1 MAGNHDYVA
10 LEWVKGEID
19 STLNQAQLALEDYVN
34 NTEDSAKLRFCLNY
48 IHQVHG
54 TLQMVE
60 FYGAAL
66 LAEEMEQLAK
76 ALLQE
81 KVSNPREAI
90 EVLMQAILQLPN
102 YLSRLQSSQR
112 DLPVVLLPL
121 LNDLRA
127 SRGEKLLSDTSLFT
141 PDLSILRI
149 PAPESA
155 RQRLHSEKIVSQLR
169 KLRQMYQFA
178 LAGVI
183 READLDANFGYMTK
197 VFKRLEVVCQ
207 DTPFSQLWRLGAG
220 FVTGLVSH
228 SIELSSGTKNVLRSL
243 DVIIKRMIDE
253 NVDIL
258 IQPAPEDIAKHL
270 LYYLARSNDSDS
282 AIASINKDYRLDQAL
297 PSDQEVESERQRM
310 AGPDKGAISSVV
322 DALNEELARVK
333 DQLDLFVRGE
343 FKNSADL
350 EELIPGL
357 HQVSNTMAVLGLGIP
372 RKVIGEQIEAIQN
385 LVQNDEVPDDNALM
399 DIAGAL
405 LYIEAT
411 LSGFG
416 GEESQESEESVMTSI
431 VPKEQV
437 NNAHEAV
444 IREARNGLEQAKT
457 DIVEFI
463 ASHWDKSEIEGVPAL
478 LQSVRGGLKII
489 PLEQAADLLDAS
501 ARYID
506 EQLLKNK
513 QAPDWSQLDTLAD
526 AITSIEYYLER
537 LSEGSRDNDMILEVA
552 EQSLA
557 QLGYPVGD
565 AAKIAAATSSPAA
578 APTDDTLVTPTAAP
592 EASSEKAS
600 DQELIDDEIIEIF
613 VEEAAEVLD
622 TIHQFYPSFQT
633 NPDDRN
639 AVTELRRAYHTL
651 KGSGRLVGATAVGEL
666 AWAVENMLNRVIEG
680 SIHADMEMFE
690 LLEQVNR
697 KLPELI
703 ENYKSGVVIAD
714 TADYIATA
722 ERLSA
727 ARKLSR
733 AAQDDAD
740 ETGNE
745 DIEGADSSD
754 EVADK
759 MVAPSLDH
767 GSAEF
772 ISGGALPTLEEE
784 EEDSPEPGTASDKNL
799 TTEPLQET
807 EELSEELQGLDA
819 DLSEQ
824 PVEEAAAPAEPVAA
838 PSPAARDDDDMIDD
852 EIIEIFVEEASEVL
866 ETITEFLPKYL
877 ASNDNQEALTEVR
890 RAFHTLKGSGRLV
903 GATDVGELS
912 WSVENLL
919 NRIID
924 GTVFMSDMIGDLI
937 NRVVSVLPD
946 LVEDFKLQ
954 RAPSHDVE
962 PLMNQAHAI
971 AKGELPSALPEIPTG
986 DELPEFVDSADLT
999 VHQMLVEESEP
1010 EEESLDIDPALKDIF
1025 LAETESHLETLG
1037 EFVRKALNSDE
1048 AIDLTDD
1055 ISRAMHTLKGSANTA
1070 GIEPIAAVIVPVE
1083 KFVKEARAHNVR
1095 VDHRI
1100 AEMLS
1105 QTAGFVRQGLD
1116 QVDSTPLRPLE
1127 GTEDFLAKLAQVSTD
1142 YLADDNRYGG
1152 HEAVD
1157 KPDPQLIN
1165 LFLTEGVDILLDAE
1179 RILNE
1184 WRQEPDVT
1192 IDIDNL
1198 VAELT
1203 TLSHGAHVAGLDDVA
1218 ELAQTLEHLYECA
1231 LANEP
1236 GGEYFFDLAK
1246 KGHDALISMMDQV
1259 AAGLATQPQPEL
1271 TAELN
1276 GLAMS
1281 LKAVEEPSEAEEE
1294 IQAEDIP
1301 VLEETVEEPAFQQEE
1316 GIYTLDPE
1324 LADVFL
1330 EEANDIIVS
1339 SGETIQEWSKDLQN
1353 HELVQALQRDL
1364 HTLKGGARLA
1374 GIPPIGDLAHELES
1388 LFEGIVEGRVN
1399 TDDEAANLALLAHD
1413 TLAGM
1418 VESVVNASSVGSA
1431 PDLLD
1436 ALRSYIS
1443 GHSTGEENTL
1453 DEDLM
1458 PMPELTED
1466 DDDIPVLEEVA
1477 SLDPEM
1483 VEIFLE
1489 EAQDIVNRTADTLH
1503 DWSYALDDLNFLAQ
1517 LQRDLHTLK
1526 GGARMA
1532 EIKPIGDLAH
1542 ELETLFERLTEGR
1555 MQPAPA
1561 MASLAIESQDSLAA
1575 MVEAVAQ
1582 NHPVQPA
1589 TALIARLQA
1598 LISGKAPAQDEEI
1611 SVGSGDDADIDLP
1624 TLEMEETDT
1633 PEELP
1638 EVEGESERDAVFT
1651 HQEALDSQE
1660 ISEPVAPALDLSD
1673 VQNRVYDTS
1682 NLDQE
1687 LVSIFLEE
1695 AQELIDSTGQNLQNW
1710 LSELNNIEHVKELQ
1724 RALHTLKGGARMAE
1738 VKPIGDLSHELE
1750 TLFEGI
1756 VEGRFE
1762 AEPSLSDL
1770 MLQCHDRLAVMVEK
1784 VADQQPVEEANDL
1797 VAQVTHYYSHH
1808 TKGMASDDTISAIE
1822 REQQSLQALGS
1833 DTSEDELRSIFL
1845 DESRD
1850 IMDAVT
1856 DCFDRWK
1863 SNPDNVSPAR
1873 ELTRDLTTLNG
1884 GAKLAHADSVSTLTE
1899 ALTACMESVL
1909 DGKHLVSDELIAL
1922 VDRSMRYISRLLDQI
1937 EQLEK
1942 PEVPNELIHELRSM
1956 ESGELI
1962 STQEL
1967 KLEVDPEILQ
1977 VFVEEADEL
1986 LTAMG
1991 REFSDW
1997 AREPRNSSHA
2007 ESMSRS
2013 LHTLKGGAR
2022 LATLADIGDLTQ
2034 ELESIVLDAVS
2045 HKHELDDGLRSEI
2058 ETLFNRLKVETG
2070 RVKAYFEGLSVEEV
2084 EPAAPAAAPEKSS
2097 DEKTAEQMVQFQ
2109 REQSTAPAKAVQDK
2123 PATPAPQTLQPRQ
2136 APADTIRVSAPL
2148 LEGLVNLAGET
2159 SIARGLLE
2167 QQISDFGYTLEEMQA
2182 TIDRQREQLRR
2193 MDMETEA
2200 QVLFRMEKE
2209 GVPEYED
2216 FDPLEMDRYS
2226 SIQQLSRALS
2236 ESSSDLTDLRETLMN
2251 KTRDA
2256 ETLLLQQS
2264 RINTELQE
2272 GLMKTRMVPFTSTV
2286 PRLRRIIRQVCTEL
2300 GKKVD
2305 FEVYNPEGELD
2316 RTVLERM
2323 VAPLEHMLRNA
2334 VDHGVEMPADR
2345 VKAGK
2350 SETGRI
2356 ELSIGREGGDVV
2368 LILSDDGGGINV
2380 NAIRKKA
2387 IANGLLD
2394 EGAHISDHDILQFIF
2409 HAGFS
2414 TAEKVT
2420 QISGRGVGMD
2430 VVASE
2435 IKQLGGRVS
2444 IDSRPGKGTRFV
2456 VHLPFTVSVNRALM
2470 VNTGEDYY
2478 AIPLNTIEGIVRVS
2492 TFELEEFYK
2501 PDAPLYEYAG
2511 QSYRLQYL
2519 GSLLNSE
2526 HHPKLQGQALPL
2538 PVILVRGG
2546 GDQPL
2551 ALQVDSLMGSREIVV
2566 KGLGPQFANVRG
2578 VSGATILGDG
2588 SVVVILDLPALLRS
2602 DITTQLFKEVE
2613 PSAETT
2619 RSKGPAKVMVVD
2631 DSVTVRKVTTR
2642 LLERNGMEVITAKDG
2657 VDAIAILQ
2665 DHKPDVMLL
2674 DIEMPRM
2681 DGFEVASLVRHDSRL
2696 KEVPIIMITSR
2707 TGQKHRERAL
2717 SIGVNEYLGKPFQE
2731 SILLEK
2737 IESLVDKS

>member
-81 KVSNPREAI
+81 KVANPTEAI

-127 SRGEKLLSDTSLFT
+127 SRGESLLSDTSLFT

-149 PAPESA
+149 PASDEV
-155 RQRLHSEKIVSQLR
+155 RQRLQNDKMVSQLR
-169 KLRQMYQFA
+169 KLRQMFQFA

-183 READLDANFGYMTK
+183 READLEANYNYMLK
-197 VFKRLEVVCQ
+197 VFKRLESICQ
-207 DTPFSQLWRLGAG
+207 DSPFSQLWRLSAG
-220 FVTGLVSH
+220 FVSGLQGK
-228 SIELSSGTKNVLRSL
+228 SIELSSGTKNVLRYL
-243 DVIIKRMIDE
+243 DANLKRMIE
-253 NVDIL
+253 EYVDIL
-258 IQPAPEDIAKHL
+258 GQPAPEDLAKHL
-270 LYYLARSNDSDS
+270 LYYIARCDGSNSMLDS
-282 AIASINKDYRLDQAL
+282 IRKDYRLAQAL
-297 PSDQEVESERQRM
+297 PSEQEVDEERQRM
-310 AGPDKGAISSVV
+310 TGPDRGAIDSVV

-343 FKNSADL
+343 YKNASDL
-350 EELIPGL
+350 QELIPGL
-357 HQVSNTMAVLGLGIP
+357 QQVSNTMAVLGLGIP
-372 RKVIGEQIEAIQN
+372 RKVIGEQIEIIEK
-385 LVQNDEVPDDNALM
+385 LVNSGEVPEDDVLM

-416 GEESQESEESVMTSI
+416 GEEHRETTSASPSE
-431 VPKEQV
+431 VPKDQIQ
-437 NNAHEAV
+437 NAHEAV

-463 ASHWDKSEIEGVPAL
+463 ASHWDKSEIEGVPSL
-478 LQSVRGGLKII
+478 LQSIRGGLKII
-489 PLEQAADLLDAS
+489 PLTQAADLLEACAS
-501 ARYID
+501 YID
-506 EQLLKNK
+506 QQLLQKD

-557 QLGYPVGD
+557 QLGYPVGE
-565 AAKIAAATSSPAA
+565 AAGKAQVTAAPQQPAA
-578 APTDDTLVTPTAAP
+578 PTAAP
-592 EASSEKAS
+592 ESSSEKAT

-622 TIHQFYPSFQT
+622 TIKQYYPSFQS
-633 NPDDRN
+633 NPEDQN
-639 AVTELRRAYHTL
+639 ALTELRRAYHTL
-651 KGSGRLVGATAVGEL
+651 KGSGRLVGATAIGEL

-680 SIHADMEMFE
+680 SIQTSLEMFE
-690 LLEQVNR
+690 LLEQVNAR
-697 KLPELI
+697 LPALI
-703 ENYKSGVVIAD
+703 DSYKSGSDVAD
-714 TADYIATA
+714 TQSFIETA
-722 ERLSA
+722 ERLAA
-727 ARKLSR
+727 ARKQAR
-733 AAQDDAD
+733 ASQEELD
-740 ETGNE
+740 E
-745 DIEGADSSD
+745 DIT
-754 EVADK
+754 EVEETQEPASELDL
-759 MVAPSLDH
+759 PSQAIPATP
-767 GSAEF
+767 SEF
-772 ISGGALPTLEEE
+772 NSGGALPTVEGEE
-784 EEDSPEPGTASDKNL
+784 
-799 TTEPLQET
+799 QET
-807 EELSEELQGLDA
+807 EEE
-819 DLSEQ
+819 
-824 PVEEAAAPAEPVAA
+824 PVEEATATPASEPVAA
-838 PSPAARDDDDMIDD
+838 ADDDDDMIDD

-866 ETITEFLPKYL
+866 ETIGEFLPQYL
-877 ASNDNQEALTEVR
+877 ASYDNTEALTEVR

-903 GATDVGELS
+903 GASQVGELS
-912 WSVENLL
+912 WSIENLF
-919 NRIID
+919 NKVID
-924 GTVFMSDMIGDLI
+924 GTIFMSDVIGNLV
-937 NRVVSVLPD
+937 NQVVGILPD

-954 RAPSHDVE
+954 RGPSHNTDG
-962 PLMNQAHAI
+962 LMEQAHAL
-971 AKGELPSALPEIPTG
+971 AKGEVPNSIPAGKDLP
-986 DELPEFVDSADLT
+986 DYVDSTGLSAGGM
-999 VHQMLVEESEP
+999 VVEEGDA
-1010 EEESLDIDPALKDIF
+1010 EESLDIDPALKEIF
-1025 LAETESHLETLG
+1025 LAETESHLDTLG
-1037 EFVRKALNSDE
+1037 EFVRE
-1048 AIDLTDD
+1048 AQAAYEPLDLTDD

-1070 GIEPIAAVIVPVE
+1070 GIEPIASIVVPVE
-1083 KFVKEARAHNVR
+1083 KFVKEARAHNVK

-1100 AEMLS
+1100 AEMLAD
-1105 QTAGFVRQGLD
+1105 TARFVREGLD
-1116 QVDSTPLRPLE
+1116 QVDTTPLRELE
-1127 GTEDFLAKLAQVSTD
+1127 GTQEFLEKLQELSAE
-1142 YLADDNRYGG
+1142 YLADDNRYGNLQS
-1152 HEAVD
+1152 VD
-1157 KPDPQLIN
+1157 KPDPHLIN

-1184 WRQEPDVT
+1184 WRKDPEVT
-1192 IDIDNL
+1192 IDIENL
-1198 VAELT
+1198 VTELT
-1203 TLSHGAHVAGLDDVA
+1203 TLAHGAHVAGLDDVA
-1218 ELAQTLEHLYECA
+1218 ELAQALEGLYERA
-1231 LANEP
+1231 MKSEP
-1236 GGEYFFDLAK
+1236 GDDYFFDLANR
-1246 KGHDALISMMDQV
+1246 GHEVLISMMDQV
-1259 AAGLATQPQPEL
+1259 AAGLATQPEQDL
-1271 TAELN
+1271 IAELN
-1276 GLAMS
+1276 SLAVS
-1281 LKAVEEPSEAEEE
+1281 LQSVSEQAEEP
-1294 IQAEDIP
+1294 QAADETEDSFSMDEIP
-1301 VLEETVEEPAFQQEE
+1301 VLEAEEPETSSMPPE
-1316 GIYTLDPE
+1316 GVYQLDPD
-1324 LADVFL
+1324 LAEVFL
-1330 EEANDIIVS
+1330 EEANDIMTS
-1339 SGETIQEWSKDLQN
+1339 SGDVIQDWSRSPNDN
-1353 HELVQALQRDL
+1353 ELVQQLQRDL

-1388 LFEGIVEGRVN
+1388 LFEGIVEGRIVA
-1399 TDDEAANLALLAHD
+1399 DEEAVNLALLAHY

-1418 VESVVNASSVGSA
+1418 VDSVASTSSASEA
-1431 PDLLD
+1431 PDLIE
-1436 ALRSYIS
+1436 ALRGYIS
-1443 GHSTGEENTL
+1443 GAGKEDTSEQEEELPLPDLDTGIDTGA
-1453 DEDLM
+1453 
-1458 PMPELTED
+1458 

-1477 SLDPEM
+1477 PLDPEM

-1489 EAQDIVNRTADTLH
+1489 EAQDIVHRTGETLH
-1503 DWSYALDDLNFLAQ
+1503 NWSENLTDNELLAQ

-1555 MQPAPA
+1555 LQPVPE
-1561 MASLAIESQDSLAA
+1561 MVGLATESHDSLAG
-1575 MVEAVAQ
+1575 MVDSVAQ
-1582 NHPVQPA
+1582 LHPVQPA
-1589 TALIARLQA
+1589 QNLIIRIQA
-1598 LISGKAPAQDEEI
+1598 MASGQTIEEAAPEETFPEE
-1611 SVGSGDDADIDLP
+1611 DAP
-1624 TLEMEETDT
+1624 TLEITDLEVTEEADAPTEDL
-1633 PEELP
+1633 ELP
-1638 EVEGESERDAVFT
+1638 EVEMSEEPIEIEEAPVPTPAYEELDVSAVENESYETTD
-1651 HQEALDSQE
+1651 
-1660 ISEPVAPALDLSD
+1660 
-1673 VQNRVYDTS
+1673 
-1682 NLDQE
+1682 LDQE

-1695 AQELIDSTGQNLQNW
+1695 AQELVDTTAQNLQSW
-1710 LSELNNIEHVKELQ
+1710 LSELDNIEHVKELQ

-1738 VKPIGDLSHELE
+1738 IKPIGDLSHELE

-1762 AEPSLSDL
+1762 AEPSLSEL
-1770 MLQCHDRLAVMVEK
+1770 MLQCHDRLAVMVEN
-1784 VADQQPVEEANDL
+1784 VAAQQPVAAANDL
-1797 VAQVTHYYSHH
+1797 IMRVTHYYNHH
-1808 TKGMASDDTISAIE
+1808 TKGGLQPRDTISDIE
-1822 REQQSLQALGS
+1822 REQQSLQNLAG
-1833 DTSEDELRSIFL
+1833 DTSEDELRMIFL

-1850 IMDAVT
+1850 IMEAVM

-1863 SNPDNVSPAR
+1863 ENPDNINPAR
-1873 ELTRDLTTLNG
+1873 ELTRDLATLNG
-1884 GAKLAHADSVSTLTE
+1884 GAKLAHVGSVTMLTE
-1899 ALTACMESVL
+1899 ALAKCMDSVV
-1909 DGKHLVSDELIAL
+1909 DGQHQVSDELISL
-1922 VDRSMRYISRLLDQI
+1922 VERSMRYISRLLDQI
-1937 EQLEK
+1937 EQLEQ
-1942 PEVPNELIHELRSM
+1942 PEVPNELIHELEQLER
-1956 ESGELI
+1956 GEPIVKTAL
-1962 STQEL
+1962 Q
-1967 KLEVDPEILQ
+1967 LEVDPEILQ
-1977 VFVEEADEL
+1977 VFIEEADEL
-1986 LTAMG
+1986 KGTLE
-1991 REFSDW
+1991 RELGDW
-1997 AREPRNSSHA
+1997 SRDPRNANHA
-2007 ESMSRS
+2007 DSMARS

-2022 LATLADIGDLTQ
+2022 LATLSDIGDLTQ
-2034 ELESIVLDAVS
+2034 ELESIVLDAS
-2045 HKHELDDGLRSEI
+2045 NNKHELDDALRGEI
-2058 ETLFNRLKVETG
+2058 ETLFNRLKVEIT
-2070 RVKAYFEGLSVEEV
+2070 RVKAFYDTLEEADQADA
-2084 EPAAPAAAPEKSS
+2084 PQAAEEEISS
-2097 DEKTAEQMVQFQ
+2097 DDKLAEQMMQFQ
-2109 REQSTAPAKAVQDK
+2109 REKPSPAPEKAKKEEK
-2123 PATPAPQTLQPRQ
+2123 PATPAPAAQRQ
-2136 APADTIRVSAPL
+2136 APVDTIRVSSPL

-2286 PRLRRIIRQVCTEL
+2286 PRLRRIIRQVSTEL

-2334 VDHGVEMPADR
+2334 VDHGVEMPEER

-2356 ELSIGREGGDVV
+2356 ELSVGREGGDVV

-2380 NAIRKKA
+2380 EAIRKKA
-2387 IANGLLD
+2387 IKQGLLD
-2394 EGAHISDHDILQFIF
+2394 DDVPMTDHDVLQFIF

-2444 IDSRPGKGTRFV
+2444 IDSKPGKGTRFI

-2492 TFELEEFYK
+2492 TYELEEFYK
-2501 PDAPLYEYAG
+2501 PEAPLYEYAG
-2511 QSYRLQYL
+2511 QKYRLQYL

-2546 GDQPL
+2546 GEQPL

-2566 KGLGPQFANVRG
+2566 KGLGPQFSNVRG

-2588 SVVVILDLPALLRS
+2588 SVVVILDLPALLRT
-2602 DITTQLFKEVE
+2602 DITTQLHKEVE
-2613 PSAETT
+2613 QPVEAS
-2619 RSKGPAKVMVVD
+2619 RSTGPTKVMVVD

-2731 SILLEK
+2731 SVLLDT
-2737 IESLVDKS
+2737 IESLVDKR

>member
-81 KVSNPREAI
+81 KVANPNEAI

-127 SRGEKLLSDTSLFT
+127 SRGESLLSDTSLFT
-141 PDLSILRI
+141 PDLSIMRI
-149 PAPESA
+149 PAPDAA
-155 RQRLHSEKIVSQLR
+155 RQRLQNDKMVAQLR

-178 LAGVI
+178 LAGII
-183 READLDANFGYMTK
+183 RESDLEANYNYMLK
-197 VFKRLEVVCQ
+197 VFQRLEAICQ
-207 DTPFSQLWRLGAG
+207 DTPFSQLWRLGGG
-220 FVTGLVSH
+220 FTFGLQANY
-228 SIELSSGTKNVLRSL
+228 IELSSGTKNVLRYL
-243 DVIIKRMIDE
+243 DANLKRMIE
-253 NVDIL
+253 EHVDIL
-258 IQPAPEDIAKHL
+258 GQPAPEDLAKHL
-270 LYYLARSNDSDS
+270 LYYIARSEASNSSIDS
-282 AIASINKDYRLDQAL
+282 IRKDYRLAQAL
-297 PSDQEVESERQRM
+297 PSEQEVNEERQRM
-310 AGPDKGAISSVV
+310 TGPDRGAIDSVV

-343 FKNSADL
+343 YKDASDL
-350 EELIPGL
+350 QELIPGL
-357 HQVSNTMAVLGLGIP
+357 QQVSNTMAVLGLGIP
-372 RKVIGEQIEAIQN
+372 RKVIGEQIEIIEK
-385 LVQNDEVPDDNALM
+385 LVKTGEVPDDNVLM

-416 GEESQESEESVMTSI
+416 GDEHKEPSTGAQSE
-431 VPKEQV
+431 VPKDQV
-437 NNAHEAV
+437 QNAHEAV

-463 ASHWDKSEIEGVPAL
+463 ASHWDKSEIQGVPAL
-478 LQSVRGGLKII
+478 LQSIRGGLKII
-489 PLEQAADLLDAS
+489 PLDQAADLLEAC
-501 ARYID
+501 AKYID
-506 EQLLKNK
+506 EQLLKK
-513 QAPDWSQLDTLAD
+513 EQAPDWSQLDTLAD

-557 QLGYPVGD
+557 QLGYPIGEGSIAPAPV
-565 AAKIAAATSSPAA
+565 AAPQPTTPAA
-578 APTDDTLVTPTAAP
+578 AP
-592 EASSEKAS
+592 ESSSEKAT

-622 TIHQFYPSFQT
+622 TIKRYYPAFQS
-633 NPDDRN
+633 NPEDRT
-639 AVTELRRAYHTL
+639 ALTELRRAYHTL
-651 KGSGRLVGATAVGEL
+651 KGSGRLVGATAIGEL
-666 AWAVENMLNRVIEG
+666 AWAVENMLNRIIEG
-680 SIHADMEMFE
+680 SIQSSLEMFE
-690 LLEQVNR
+690 LLERVND

-703 ENYKSGVVIAD
+703 ESYKSGSGVAD
-714 TADYIATA
+714 TQAFIDTA
-722 ERLSA
+722 ERLAA
-727 ARKLSR
+727 ARKQARIS
-733 AAQDDAD
+733 Q
-740 ETGNE
+740 E
-745 DIEGADSSD
+745 DLE
-754 EVADK
+754 EE
-759 MVAPSLDH
+759 
-767 GSAEF
+767 AEF
-772 ISGGALPTLEEE
+772 EAEETTDTTEEESTSTGPILPINPSEFVSGGALPTVEGEE
-784 EEDSPEPGTASDKNL
+784 
-799 TTEPLQET
+799 ET
-807 EELSEELQGLDA
+807 EEAAEEPQVQ
-819 DLSEQ
+819 STETT
-824 PVEEAAAPAEPVAA
+824 AAAAA
-838 PSPAARDDDDMIDD
+838 DDDDMIDD
-852 EIIEIFVEEASEVL
+852 EIIEIFVEEAGEVL
-866 ETITEFLPKYL
+866 ETIAEFLPQYL
-877 ASNDNQEALTEVR
+877 ASYDNHEALTEVR

-903 GATDVGELS
+903 GASQVGELS

-919 NRIID
+919 NRVID
-924 GTVFMSDMIGDLI
+924 GTIFMSDIVGNLI
-937 NRVVSVLPD
+937 NKVVELLPD

-954 RAPSHDVE
+954 RGPSHNTDG
-962 PLMNQAHAI
+962 LMEQAHAL
-971 AKGELPSALPEIPTG
+971 AKGEVPSSIPSG
-986 DELPEFVDSADLT
+986 EDLPEFVEPSGLNT
-999 VHQMLVEESEP
+999 NGMLVEESDQ
-1010 EEESLDIDPALKDIF
+1010 EESLDIDPALKEIF

-1037 EFVRKALNSDE
+1037 EFVRE
-1048 AIDLTDD
+1048 AQSAAEPIDLTDD

-1070 GIEPIAAVIVPVE
+1070 GIDPIASIVVPVE
-1083 KFVKEARAHNVR
+1083 KFVKEARAHAVK
-1095 VDHRI
+1095 VDNHI
-1100 AEMLS
+1100 AEMLAD
-1105 QTAGFVRQGLD
+1105 TARFVRQGLD
-1116 QVDSTPLRPLE
+1116 QVDTTPLRELQGTAEFLE
-1127 GTEDFLAKLAQVSTD
+1127 KLQDISAE
-1142 YLADDNRYGG
+1142 YLADDNRYGNLQ
-1152 HEAVD
+1152 HED
-1157 KPDPQLIN
+1157 KPDPHLIN
-1165 LFLTEGVDILLDAE
+1165 LFLTDGVDILLDAE
-1179 RILNE
+1179 HILNN
-1184 WRQEPDVT
+1184 WRRDPEVT

-1198 VAELT
+1198 VTELT
-1203 TLSHGAHVAGLDDVA
+1203 TLAHGAHVAGLDDVA
-1218 ELAQTLEHLYECA
+1218 ELAQALEGLYERA
-1231 LANEP
+1231 VKGEP
-1236 GGEYFFDLAK
+1236 GEDYFFDLAIRA
-1246 KGHDALISMMDQV
+1246 HESLISMMDQV
-1259 AAGLATQPQPEL
+1259 AAGLATQPEQDL
-1271 TAELN
+1271 IAELN
-1276 GLAMS
+1276 AMAVS
-1281 LKAVEEPSEAEEE
+1281 LQSVNEPAVEEDSAEPVAEETS
-1294 IQAEDIP
+1294 AADIP
-1301 VLEETVEEPAFQQEE
+1301 VLEDNLQDSTSAPEA
-1316 GIYTLDPE
+1316 GIYPLDSD
-1324 LADVFL
+1324 LAEVFL
-1330 EEANDIIVS
+1330 EEANDIMTS
-1339 SGETIQEWSKDLQN
+1339 SGEVIQEWSQNPTN
-1353 HELVQALQRDL
+1353 HELVKQLQRDL
-1364 HTLKGGARLA
+1364 HTLKGGARLG
-1374 GIPPIGDLAHELES
+1374 GIPPIGDLAHELET
-1388 LFEGIVEGRVN
+1388 LFEGIIEGRIHA
-1399 TDDEAANLALLAHD
+1399 DEEAVNLALLAHD

-1418 VESVVNASSVGSA
+1418 VDSVANASTASDA
-1431 PDLLD
+1431 PDLLE
-1436 ALRSYIS
+1436 ALRGYVS
-1443 GHSTGEENTL
+1443 GSV
-1453 DEDLM
+1453 
-1458 PMPELTED
+1458 TED
-1466 DDDIPVLEEVA
+1466 SSDEEEGLPLPEIDAEADDDIPVLEEVA
-1477 SLDPEM
+1477 PLDPEM

-1489 EAQDIVNRTADTLH
+1489 EAQDIIHRTGETLH
-1503 DWSYALDDLNFLAQ
+1503 NWSADLANHDLLAQ

-1532 EIKPIGDLAH
+1532 EIRPIGDLAH

-1555 MQPAPA
+1555 LQPVPG
-1561 MASLAIESQDSLAA
+1561 MVGLATESHDRLAG
-1575 MVEAVAQ
+1575 MVDAVAQ
-1582 NHPVQPA
+1582 LLPVQPA
-1589 TALIARLQA
+1589 QDLVSRIHAMAYGQAFDEGEEEPELNLEVPSLEVEEEPEFQPEDELAL
-1598 LISGKAPAQDEEI
+1598 PEI
-1611 SVGSGDDADIDLP
+1611 
-1624 TLEMEETDT
+1624 
-1633 PEELP
+1633 EELP
-1638 EVEGESERDAVFT
+1638 EIELSEET
-1651 HQEALDSQE
+1651 
-1660 ISEPVAPALDLSD
+1660 SD
-1673 VQNRVYDTS
+1673 VEEVHPPSPAVTPVFEDLDVSGVENETYDTTD
-1682 NLDQE
+1682 LDAE

-1695 AQELIDSTGQNLQNW
+1695 AQELIDTTAQNLQSW
-1710 LSELNNIEHVKELQ
+1710 LSDLENIEHVKELQ

-1738 VKPIGDLSHELE
+1738 IKPIGDLSHELE

-1756 VEGRFE
+1756 VEGRFS
-1762 AEPSLSDL
+1762 AEPSLSEL
-1770 MLQCHDRLAVMVEK
+1770 MLQCHDRLAVMVEN
-1784 VADQQPVEEANDL
+1784 VSNQQPVSAANDL
-1797 VAQVTHYYSHH
+1797 IMRVTHYYNHH
-1808 TKGMASDDTISAIE
+1808 AKGGLQPRDTISDIE
-1822 REQQSLQALGS
+1822 REQQSLQNLAG
-1833 DTSEDELRSIFL
+1833 DTSEDELRIIFL

-1850 IMDAVT
+1850 IMEAVM

-1863 SNPDNVSPAR
+1863 VNPDNINPAR
-1873 ELTRDLTTLNG
+1873 ELTRDLATLNG
-1884 GAKLAHADSVSTLTE
+1884 GAKLAHVGSVSMLTE
-1899 ALTACMESVL
+1899 ALTKCMESVV
-1909 DGKHLVSDELIAL
+1909 DGQHQVSDEVISL
-1922 VDRSMRYISRLLDQI
+1922 VERSMRYISRLLDQI
-1937 EQLEK
+1937 EQLEQ
-1942 PEVPNELIHELRSM
+1942 PEVPNELIHELEQLER
-1956 ESGELI
+1956 GEPI
-1962 STQEL
+1962 VSTDL

-1977 VFVEEADEL
+1977 VFIEEADEL
-1986 LTAMG
+1986 LSALE
-1991 REFSDW
+1991 RELSDW
-1997 AREPRNSSHA
+1997 SRDPRNANHA
-2007 ESMSRS
+2007 DAMARS

-2022 LATLADIGDLTQ
+2022 LATLSDIGDLTQ
-2034 ELESIVLDAVS
+2034 ELESIVLDAS
-2045 HKHELDDGLRSEI
+2045 NNKHELDDGLRGEI
-2058 ETLFNRLKVETG
+2058 ETLFNRLRVEIS
-2070 RVKAYFEGLSVEEV
+2070 RVKAFYETQADAEQEQAAQAPVPEEK
-2084 EPAAPAAAPEKSS
+2084 AA
-2097 DEKTAEQMVQFQ
+2097 DEKLAEQMVQFQ
-2109 REQSTAPAKAVQDK
+2109 REQPAAPAKAKKEEK
-2123 PATPAPQTLQPRQ
+2123 PATPAPAAPRQ
-2136 APADTIRVSAPL
+2136 APVDTIRVSAPL

-2182 TIDRQREQLRR
+2182 TIDRLREQLRR

-2209 GVPEYED
+2209 GGPEYED

-2226 SIQQLSRALS
+2226 SIQQLSRALG

-2286 PRLRRIIRQVCTEL
+2286 PRLRRIVRQVSTEL

-2334 VDHGVEMPADR
+2334 VDHGVEMPETRAA
-2345 VKAGK
+2345 AGK

-2380 NAIRKKA
+2380 DAIRKKA
-2387 IANGLLD
+2387 IKQGLLD
-2394 EGAHISDHDILQFIF
+2394 DDMHISDHDVLQFIF

-2444 IDSRPGKGTRFV
+2444 IDSKPGKGTRFI

-2492 TFELEEFYK
+2492 TYELEEYYK
-2501 PDAPLYEYAG
+2501 PNAPLYEYAG
-2511 QSYRLQYL
+2511 QKYRLQYL

-2526 HHPKLQGQALPL
+2526 HHPKLQGQVLPL

-2602 DITTQLFKEVE
+2602 DITTQLRREVE
-2613 PSAETT
+2613 LPTEAA
-2619 RSKGPAKVMVVD
+2619 RSTGPTKVMVVD
-2631 DSVTVRKVTTR
+2631 DSVTVRKVTSR

-2696 KEVPIIMITSR
+2696 KDVPIIMITSR

-2731 SILLEK
+2731 SVLLDT
-2737 IESLVDKS
+2737 IESLVDKR

>member
-81 KVSNPREAI
+81 KVANPTEAI

-127 SRGEKLLSDTSLFT
+127 SRGESLLSDTSLFT

-149 PAPESA
+149 PAPDVA
-155 RQRLHSEKIVSQLR
+155 RQRLQNDKMVAQLR

-178 LAGVI
+178 LAGII
-183 READLDANFGYMTK
+183 RESDLEANYNYMIK
-197 VFKRLEVVCQ
+197 VFQRLESICQ
-207 DTPFSQLWRLGAG
+207 DTPFSQLWRLSGG
-220 FVTGLVSH
+220 FTSGLQAKY
-228 SIELSSGTKNVLRSL
+228 IELSSGTKNVLRYL
-243 DVIIKRMIDE
+243 DANLKRMIE
-253 NVDIL
+253 EHVDIL
-258 IQPAPEDIAKHL
+258 GQPAPEDLAKHL
-270 LYYLARSNDSDS
+270 LYYIARSEGSNSSIDS
-282 AIASINKDYRLDQAL
+282 IRKDYRLSQAL
-297 PSDQEVESERQRM
+297 PSEQEVNEERQRM
-310 AGPDKGAISSVV
+310 TGPDRGAIDSVV

-343 FKNSADL
+343 YKDASDL
-350 EELIPGL
+350 QELIPGL
-357 HQVSNTMAVLGLGIP
+357 QQVSNTMAVLGLGIP
-372 RKVIGEQIEAIQN
+372 RKVIGEQIEIIEN
-385 LVQNDEVPDDNALM
+385 LVKTGEVPDDNVLM

-416 GEESQESEESVMTSI
+416 GDEQKEPSAGAPAE
-431 VPKEQV
+431 VPKDQV
-437 NNAHEAV
+437 QNAHEAV

-463 ASHWDKSEIEGVPAL
+463 ASHWDKSEIQGVPAL
-478 LQSVRGGLKII
+478 LQSIRGGLKII
-489 PLEQAADLLDAS
+489 PLDQAADLLEAC
-501 ARYID
+501 AKYID
-506 EQLLKNK
+506 EQLLKK
-513 QAPDWSQLDTLAD
+513 EQAPDWSQLDTLAD

-557 QLGYPVGD
+557 QLGYPIGGG
-565 AAKIAAATSSPAA
+565 AAAPAPVAAPQPAPPAA
-578 APTDDTLVTPTAAP
+578 AP
-592 EASSEKAS
+592 ESSSEKAT

-613 VEEAAEVLD
+613 VEEAAEVLE
-622 TIHQFYPSFQT
+622 TIKQFYPSFQA
-633 NPDDRN
+633 NPEDRT
-639 AVTELRRAYHTL
+639 ALTELRRAYHTL
-651 KGSGRLVGATAVGEL
+651 KGSGRLVGATAIGEL

-680 SIHADMEMFE
+680 SIQTNLEMFE
-690 LLEQVNR
+690 LLEHVND

-703 ENYKSGVVIAD
+703 ESYKSGSGVAD
-714 TADYIATA
+714 TQAYIDTA
-722 ERLSA
+722 ERLAA
-727 ARKLSR
+727 ARKQARVSQEDLEEDS
-733 AAQDDAD
+733 
-740 ETGNE
+740 ETEIEATLEAPEE
-745 DIEGADSSD
+745 DSD
-754 EVADK
+754 TTGPILPIT
-759 MVAPSLDH
+759 PSEPA
-767 GSAEF
+767 SPSEF
-772 ISGGALPTLEEE
+772 ASGGALPTVEEE
-784 EEDSPEPGTASDKNL
+784 EEPEAESI
-799 TTEPLQET
+799 T
-807 EELSEELQGLDA
+807 EE
-819 DLSEQ
+819 
-824 PVEEAAAPAEPVAA
+824 PVAESTAAPAAVA
-838 PSPAARDDDDMIDD
+838 DDDDMIDD
-852 EIIEIFVEEASEVL
+852 EIIEIFVEEAGEVL
-866 ETITEFLPKYL
+866 DTINEFLPQYL
-877 ASNDNQEALTEVR
+877 SSYDNNEALTEVR

-903 GATDVGELS
+903 GASQVGELS

-919 NRIID
+919 NRVLD
-924 GTVFMSDMIGDLI
+924 GTIFMSDVIGNLI
-937 NRVVSVLPD
+937 TTVVGVLPD

-954 RAPSHDVE
+954 RGPSHNTDG
-962 PLMNQAHAI
+962 LMEQAHAL
-971 AKGELPSALPEIPTG
+971 AKGEVPSSTIPAGEDLPDFVEPSALNA
-986 DELPEFVDSADLT
+986 DS
-999 VHQMLVEESEP
+999 MLVEET
-1010 EEESLDIDPALKDIF
+1010 LDIDPALKEIF

-1037 EFVRKALNSDE
+1037 AFVRE
-1048 AIDLTDD
+1048 AQTAAEPIDLTDD

-1070 GIEPIAAVIVPVE
+1070 GIEPIASVVVPVE
-1083 KFVKEARAHNVR
+1083 KFVKEARAHAVK
-1095 VDHRI
+1095 VDGRI
-1100 AEMLS
+1100 AEMLAD
-1105 QTAGFVRQGLD
+1105 TARFVREGLD
-1116 QVDSTPLRPLE
+1116 QVDTTPLRELE
-1127 GTEDFLAKLAQVSTD
+1127 GTSEFLEKLQHISAE
-1142 YLADDNRYGG
+1142 YLADDNRYGNLQN
-1152 HEAVD
+1152 ED
-1157 KPDPQLIN
+1157 KPDPHLIN
-1165 LFLTEGVDILLDAE
+1165 LFLTDGVDILLDAE

-1184 WRQEPDVT
+1184 WRRDPEVT

-1198 VAELT
+1198 VNELT
-1203 TLSHGAHVAGLDDVA
+1203 TLAHGAHVAGLDDVA
-1218 ELAQTLEHLYECA
+1218 ELAQALEGLYERA
-1231 LANEP
+1231 MKGEP
-1236 GGEYFFDLAK
+1236 GEDYFFDLAIR
-1246 KGHDALISMMDQV
+1246 GHESLISMMDQV
-1259 AAGLATQPQPEL
+1259 AAGLATQPEQGL
-1271 TAELN
+1271 IAELN
-1276 GLAMS
+1276 ALAVS
-1281 LKAVEEPSEAEEE
+1281 LQSVNEPSVEEEESISVEEAAA
-1294 IQAEDIP
+1294 AEIP
-1301 VLEETVEEPAFQQEE
+1301 VLEENLEDSTSAPEAGV
-1316 GIYTLDPE
+1316 YTLDPD
-1324 LADVFL
+1324 LAEVFL
-1330 EEANDIIVS
+1330 EEANDIMTS
-1339 SGETIQEWSKDLQN
+1339 SGEVIQEWSQDSTNL
-1353 HELVQALQRDL
+1353 ELVKQLQRDL

-1388 LFEGIVEGRVN
+1388 LFEGVVEGRVH
-1399 TDDEAANLALLAHD
+1399 TDEEAVNLALLAHD

-1418 VESVVNASSVGSA
+1418 VDSISNASTASDA
-1431 PDLLD
+1431 PDLIE
-1436 ALRSYIS
+1436 ALRGYIS
-1443 GHSTGEENTL
+1443 GSTTDDSSEETEYELPLPEIDANGD
-1453 DEDLM
+1453 DE
-1458 PMPELTED
+1458 
-1466 DDDIPVLEEVA
+1466 IPVLEEVA
-1477 SLDPEM
+1477 PLDPEM
-1483 VEIFLE
+1483 VDIFLE
-1489 EAQDIVNRTADTLH
+1489 EAQDIIHRTGETLH
-1503 DWSYALDDLNFLAQ
+1503 DWSADLTNSDLLAQ

-1532 EIKPIGDLAH
+1532 EIRPIGDLAH

-1555 MQPAPA
+1555 LQPVPG
-1561 MASLAIESQDSLAA
+1561 MVGLATESHDRLAG
-1575 MVEAVAQ
+1575 MVDAVAQ
-1582 NHPVQPA
+1582 LHPVQPA
-1589 TALIARLQA
+1589 QDLVTRIQA
-1598 LISGKAPAQDEEI
+1598 MASGTPHEAVEE
-1611 SVGSGDDADIDLP
+1611 V
-1624 TLEMEETDT
+1624 EEETDFELET
-1633 PEELP
+1633 PTMQVEELPEIQTDEELELP
-1638 EVEGESERDAVFT
+1638 EVELSDETPDAES
-1651 HQEALDSQE
+1651 L
-1660 ISEPVAPALDLSD
+1660 APAPAVTPKLEELDVSG
-1673 VQNRVYDTS
+1673 VENETYDTA
-1682 NLDQE
+1682 NLDGE

-1695 AQELIDSTGQNLQNW
+1695 AQELIDTTAQNLQSW
-1710 LSELNNIEHVKELQ
+1710 LTDLDNIEHVKELQ

-1738 VKPIGDLSHELE
+1738 IKPIGDLSHELE

-1756 VEGRFE
+1756 VEGRFA

-1770 MLQCHDRLAVMVEK
+1770 MLQCHDRLAVMVEN
-1784 VADQQPVEEANDL
+1784 VANQQPVSAANDL
-1797 VAQVTHYYSHH
+1797 IMRVTHYYNHH
-1808 TKGMASDDTISAIE
+1808 AKGGLQARDTISEIE
-1822 REQQSLQALGS
+1822 REQQSLQNLAG
-1833 DTSEDELRSIFL
+1833 DTSEDELRVIFL

-1850 IMDAVT
+1850 IMEAVM

-1863 SNPDNVSPAR
+1863 ENPDNVSPAR
-1873 ELTRDLTTLNG
+1873 ELTRDLATLNG
-1884 GAKLAHADSVSTLTE
+1884 GAKLAHVGSVSTLTE
-1899 ALTACMESVL
+1899 ALTKCMESVV
-1909 DGKHLVSDELIAL
+1909 DGQHQISDEVISL
-1922 VDRSMRYISRLLDQI
+1922 VERSMRYISRLLDQI
-1937 EQLEK
+1937 EQLEQ
-1942 PEVPNELIHELRSM
+1942 PEVPNELIHELEQLER
-1956 ESGELI
+1956 GEPIVRTTL
-1962 STQEL
+1962 E
-1967 KLEVDPEILQ
+1967 LEVDPEILQ
-1977 VFVEEADEL
+1977 VFIEEADEL
-1986 LTAMG
+1986 LSSLD
-1991 REFSDW
+1991 RELGDW
-1997 AREPRNSSHA
+1997 SRDPRNANHA
-2007 ESMSRS
+2007 DAMARA

-2022 LATLADIGDLTQ
+2022 LATLSDIGDLTQ
-2034 ELESIVLDAVS
+2034 ELESIVLDAS
-2045 HKHELDDGLRSEI
+2045 NNKHELDDSLRGEI
-2058 ETLFNRLKVETG
+2058 ETLFNRLKVEIS
-2070 RVKAYFEGLSVEEV
+2070 RVKAFQETQAEAEQEQTPEIA
-2084 EPAAPAAAPEKSS
+2084 EPQEKAT
-2097 DEKTAEQMVQFQ
+2097 DEKLAEQMMQFQ
-2109 REQSTAPAKAVQDK
+2109 REQPAAPAKAKEEK
-2123 PATPAPQTLQPRQ
+2123 PATPAPAAPRQ
-2136 APADTIRVSAPL
+2136 APVDTIRVSAPL

-2209 GVPEYED
+2209 GGPEYED

-2226 SIQQLSRALS
+2226 SIQQLSRALG

-2286 PRLRRIIRQVCTEL
+2286 PRLRRIIRQVSTEL

-2323 VAPLEHMLRNA
+2323 IAPLEHMLRNA
-2334 VDHGVEMPADR
+2334 VDHGVEMPDVRAA
-2345 VKAGK
+2345 AGK

-2380 NAIRKKA
+2380 DAIRKKA
-2387 IANGLLD
+2387 VKQGLLD
-2394 EGAHISDHDILQFIF
+2394 EGMHVSDHDVLQFIF

-2444 IDSRPGKGTRFV
+2444 IDSKPGKGTRFI

-2492 TFELEEFYK
+2492 TYELEEYYK

-2511 QSYRLQYL
+2511 QRYRLQYL

-2526 HHPKLQGQALPL
+2526 HHPKLQGQVLPL

-2546 GDQPL
+2546 GDKPL

-2588 SVVVILDLPALLRS
+2588 SVVVILDLPALLRT
-2602 DITTQLFKEVE
+2602 DITTQLHREVE
-2613 PSAETT
+2613 QPAEAA
-2619 RSKGPAKVMVVD
+2619 RSVGPTKVMVVD
-2631 DSVTVRKVTTR
+2631 DSVTVRKVTSR

-2696 KEVPIIMITSR
+2696 KDVPIIMITSR

-2731 SILLEK
+2731 SVLLDT
-2737 IESLVDKS
+2737 IESLVDKR